1 MADMKPAGPQR
12 ERRNLTIL
20 FADLCDSTGLA
31 GKMEPELYAGLLA
44 RLRDLQ
50 TSIIRRHGGLVVR
63 IDGDGMTCVFGY
75 PVALEDAGRRATE
88 AALDMHAAV
97 ARPDLAPAGRPI
109 GMHSGIHAGVVL
121 VSEGDL
127 VRGSIEILGD
137 ATNVAARLCDAA
149 AAGEIIVSQSCLGSD
164 RHFFVTGP
172 EREVSVSSRAQSI
185 LALTVIGR
193 STVAT
198 RYGTRHQRGLTPFC
212 GRKQELAQL
221 HTELDACA
229 GPALRSAGERRVA
242 LEGPAGIGKTRL
254 LSEFLDQAERRG
266 VGVWRGYCEA
276 YLGSRPLQ
284 PFEQIVDAMAGG
296 NVGAT
301 PDAATDVARYMQRWA
316 QDLAEPTI
324 LAIDDWQWADDA
336 THTLLGE
343 VARLAQARL
352 LILLASRVESTP
364 APDDGQGLVIVVGPL
379 SDSEA
384 EWAIDGLLN
393 TGDPFQAERIR
404 KLAGG
409 SPLFIEEL
417 CQASTASILAS
428 DPASDNAWLDSLV
441 QARFDALA
449 PEPAQLVRVAS
460 VIGHMI
466 PTALF
471 AALTGIGPNHAL
483 LAELGASDFLYPGE
497 IERTLRFKHA
507 LTRDA
512 IYRIIG
518 LEERQRL
525 HALVAERLEA
535 FADQDGEAEYV
546 DALAYHH
553 AACGHDERAIH
564 YAVKAGDRAMTVAAL
579 DRAQAHYRLALDLAS
594 RCSLVASELTSLI
607 GKFGRAAV
615 VDPSAEQMSVL
626 EAASRLARVTGNQD
640 GVTLAEYWLGS
651 IHYGLGNAGDS
662 IRHLEVAHA
671 AIAPGSRPGFVAQLL
686 GNLGQ
691 SHAIASNYAEA
702 KRYLD
707 ESVALKRAAGSK
719 DVASTGM
726 AYSIASR
733 AYLDAVQGDFATA
746 DAGFA
751 AALAALHGTHHPIVS
766 SIHALWALA
775 CTVRYEF
782 ADCLRHI
789 GEAIEVGA
797 QSRARYLVVSCRAVE
812 NYADW
817 SLSPEPRFVEA
828 LIANTAWQ
836 VASNSRQR
844 LSNNFG
850 WLTTMM
856 VAAGRDAEVR
866 RYFEAAC
873 QRADAGDR
881 LGEGDACRAMA
892 RLVARHDPGQVQP
905 LLDRAYRSADIRAA
919 PRERYETEVCAG
931 ELLLAQG
938 KAAAGQ
944 DLVDR
949 AITGFRALGMTRRL
963 AAINRT
969 AAASP

>member
-1 MADMKPAGPQR
+1 MALVEPRR

-31 GKMEPELYAGLLA
+31 AAMEPEVYAGLLA
-44 RLRDLQ
+44 RLRDVQ
-50 TSIIRRHGGLVVR
+50 AAIIRRHGGVVVR

-75 PVALEDAGRRATE
+75 PAALEDAGRRATE
-88 AALDMHAAV
+88 AALELHAAA
-97 ARPDLAPAGRPI
+97 ARADLAPAAGPI
-109 GMHSGIHAGVVL
+109 AMHSGIHAGVVL

-149 AAGEIIVSQSCLGSD
+149 AAGEIIVSQSCLGGD

-172 EREVSVSSRAQSI
+172 VRQVPVRGRGQSI
-185 LALTVIGR
+185 VALPVTGR

-198 RYGTRHQRGLTPFC
+198 RYGARHRLGLTPFC
-212 GRKQELAQL
+212 GRERELAQL
-221 HTELDACA
+221 HAELDSCA
-229 GPALRSAGERRVA
+229 APPPLPGGARRVT

-254 LSEFLDQAERRG
+254 LSEFLHQAESRG
-266 VGVWRGYCEA
+266 VTVWRGYCEA

-284 PFEQIVDAMAGG
+284 PFEQIAEAMAGSED
-296 NVGAT
+296 GAA
-301 PDAATDVARYMQRWA
+301 PLPGAGLAPQLRHWA
-316 QDLAEPTI
+316 EQLSEPAI

-336 THTLLGE
+336 SHTL
-343 VARLAQARL
+343 VAEIARIAPARL
-352 LILLASRVESTP
+352 LILLASRVDATP
-364 APDDGQGLVIVVGPL
+364 APGDAAGLVIALGPL
-379 SDSEA
+379 SDREA
-384 EWAIDGLLN
+384 DQAIAGLLQ
-393 TGDPFQAERIR
+393 TSDPFHADRIR
-404 KLAGG
+404 QLAGG

-417 CQASTASILAS
+417 CQAGAAALPAA
-428 DPASDNAWLDSLV
+428 DPAAGNAWLDGLV

-449 PEPAQLVRVAS
+449 PAPAQLVRVAS

-466 PTALF
+466 PSALF
-471 AALTGIGPNHAL
+471 AALTGVGPNHPL
-483 LAELGASDFLYPGE
+483 LAELGASDFLFPGE

-512 IYRIIG
+512 VYRIIG
-518 LEERQRL
+518 LAERQQL

-535 FADQDGEAEYV
+535 FAEQEGEAEYV

-553 AACGHDERAIH
+553 AACGHDERALH
-564 YAVKAGDRAMTVAAL
+564 FAVKAGDRAMAVAAL
-579 DRAQAHYRLALDLAS
+579 DRAQAQYRLALELAS
-594 RCSLVASELTSLI
+594 RRGVAAAELTSLI

-615 VDPSAEQMSVL
+615 VDPSAEQLPVL
-626 EAASRLARVTGNQD
+626 NAASEVARASGNHE
-640 GVTLAEYWLGS
+640 GVTMAEYWLGS
-651 IHYGLGNAGDS
+651 IHYGLGDTGES
-662 IRHLEVAHA
+662 LRHLE
-671 AIAPGSRPGFVAQLL
+671 IARAMISAKSRPGFVAQLY

-691 SHAIASNYAEA
+691 SHAITSNYAEA

-707 ESVALKRAAGSK
+707 QSVALKRAGGAEG
-719 DVASTGM
+719 ASTGM

-733 AYLDAVQGDFATA
+733 AYLDAVQGDFASA

-751 AALAALHGTHHPIVS
+751 AALAALQGSYHPILS

-775 CTVRYEF
+775 LVVRYEF
-782 ADCLRHI
+782 EDCLAHI

-797 QSRARYLVVSCRAVE
+797 RSRARYLVVSCRAVE
-812 NYADW
+812 NYARW
-817 SLSPEPRFVEA
+817 SLVPELRWVEA
-828 LIANTAWQ
+828 LVANTAWQ
-836 VASNSRQR
+836 VASNSQQR
-844 LSNNFG
+844 LSNNLG

-856 VAAGRDAEVR
+856 VAAGRDAEAR
-866 RYFEAAC
+866 HYFEAAC

-892 RLVARHDPGQVQP
+892 RLVARHDPGRVQL
-905 LLDRAYRSADIRAA
+905 LLDRAYRSADLREA
-919 PRERYETEVCAG
+919 PRERHETELSAG
-931 ELLLAQG
+931 QLLLARG
-938 KAAAGQ
+938 EGAAGH

-949 AITGFRALGMTRRL
+949 AVAGFRALGMTQRL
-963 AAINRT
+963 AAINRA

>member
-1 MADMKPAGPQR
+1 MQTARPRR

-31 GKMEPELYAGLLA
+31 SSMEPELYAGLLT
-44 RLRDLQ
+44 RLRDRQ
-50 TSIIRRHGGLVVR
+50 AGIIRRHGGTVVR

-75 PVALEDAGRRATE
+75 PMALEDAGRRATE
-88 AALDMHAAV
+88 AALDLREMV
-97 ARPDLAPAGRPI
+97 ARPDLAPPGRPI
-109 GMHSGIHAGVVL
+109 EVHCGIHSGVVL

-127 VRGSIEILGD
+127 VLGTIEILGE

-149 AAGEIIVSQSCLGSD
+149 DAGEIIVSQSCLGSD
-164 RHFFVTGP
+164 RHFFVTGSV
-172 EREVSVSSRAQSI
+172 RQVSVSGQRQSI
-185 LALTVIGR
+185 LALPVTGR
-193 STVAT
+193 SIVAT
-198 RYGTRHQRGLTPFC
+198 RYGARHQRGLTPFC
-212 GRKQELAQL
+212 GRDRELARL
-221 HTELDACA
+221 HAELDACA
-229 GPALRSAGERRVA
+229 GPAVHPVGARWVA

-254 LSEFLDQAERRG
+254 LSEFLHQAERRG

-296 NVGAT
+296 NAGT
-301 PDAATDVARYMQRWA
+301 ATDVAQHMRRWA
-316 QDLAEPTI
+316 QSLAEPTI

-336 THTLLGE
+336 SHTLLAE
-343 VARLAQARL
+343 VARLTPARL

-364 APDDGQGLVIVVGPL
+364 VPDDGQGLVIVVGPL
-379 SDSEA
+379 SESEA
-384 EWAIDGLLN
+384 GWAIDGLLN
-393 TGDPFQAERIR
+393 TSDPFQAERIR

-417 CQASTASILAS
+417 CQASAASVLGS
-428 DPASDNAWLDSLV
+428 DPASGNAWLDSLV
-441 QARFDALA
+441 QARFDALT
-449 PEPAQLVRVAS
+449 PELAQLVRVAS

-471 AALTGIGPNHAL
+471 AALTGIGPNHAV

-535 FADQDGEAEYV
+535 FAEQEGETEYV

-553 AACGHDERAIH
+553 AACGSDERAMH
-564 YAVKAGDRAMTVAAL
+564 YAVKAGDRALAMAAL
-579 DRAQAHYRLALDLAS
+579 DRAQAYYRLALELAS
-594 RCSLVASELTSLI
+594 RRSLAGSELTSLI

-615 VDPSAEQMSVL
+615 VDPSAEQLGVL
-626 EAASRLARVTGNQD
+626 EAASRMAQVSGNQE
-640 GVTLAEYWLGS
+640 GVTIAEYWLGAV
-651 IHYGLGNAGDS
+651 HYGLGNAGDS
-662 IRHLEVAHA
+662 IRHLEVARA
-671 AIAPGSRPGFVAQLL
+671 AVAPGSRPGFFAQLL

-691 SHAIASNYAEA
+691 SYAIASNYAEA
-702 KRYLD
+702 KRHLD
-707 ESVALKRAAGSK
+707 ESIALKRTSGNK

-751 AALAALHGTHHPIVS
+751 AALAALHGSHHPVLS

-775 CTVRYEF
+775 YSVRHEF
-782 ADCLRHI
+782 EDCLRHI

-812 NYADW
+812 NYANW
-817 SLSPEPRFVEA
+817 SLVPEPRFADA
-828 LIANTAWQ
+828 LVANTAWQ
-836 VASNSRQR
+836 VAANSRQR

-856 VAAGRDAEVR
+856 VAAGRDDEAR

-873 QRADAGDR
+873 QRADGGDR

-892 RLVARHDPGQVQP
+892 RLTARNEPSLTQP
-905 LLDRAYRSADIRAA
+905 LLDRAYRSADLRMA
-919 PRERYETEVCAG
+919 PRERHETELCAG
-931 ELLLAQG
+931 EILLAQG
-938 KAAAGQ
+938 QAGAGQ
-944 DLVDR
+944 DLIDR
-949 AITGFRALGMTRRL
+949 AVAGFRELGMTRRL
-963 AAINRT
+963 AAINRS